1 MKKKKPVKLGINHL
15 YLYKQR
21 HDLSS
26 SHIRNHFQVTHQVA
40 VAQPWV
46 STKSTISTMKAY
58 SIALTALAL
67 LLSLLL
73 SAWLNK
79 AQAEGRPL
87 APPSSTSVPSKAST
101 SQSFRGSQVDKKNP
115 FKKVG
120 SSFRRIPP
128 SIPSP
133 IQNKWLDR
141 ANSFKTSSTICRFPV
156 INLGTLFFV
165 PGASIH

>member
-1 MKKKKPVKLGINHL
+1 
-15 YLYKQR
+15 
-21 HDLSS
+21 
-26 SHIRNHFQVTHQVA
+26 
-40 VAQPWV
+40 
-46 STKSTISTMKAY
+46 MKAY
-58 SIALTALAL
+58 SIALAALAL

-101 SQSFRGSQVDKKNP
+101 SQTFRGSQVDKNP

-128 SIPSP
+128 STPSP
-133 IQNKWLDR
+133 IQNK
-141 ANSFKTSSTICRFPV
+141 
-156 INLGTLFFV
+156 
-165 PGASIH
+165 